1 MKTLITILII
11 FYSFHWHTS
20 NSSTQESSPVAPNSY
35 IDPFAMINEG
45 QTLLKEGDLV
55 VRLNQ
60 DRTSGF
66 IRNLNR
72 HDKKYSHAGIVLYE
86 RGYPFI
92 YHIVIDDE
100 NPDGK
105 LRKDSLNTFCHPRK
119 NIAFGIFRYE
129 MAPDEIETLEK
140 LLHVW
145 YTKKVRFDLEFNI
158 NTDNKM
164 YCSEM
169 IMKALAI
176 STGKRILIE
185 TTKLTPK
192 EAGLFST
199 YLRLPFTYTSKLRVV
214 SIDNLYTNQ
223 YCYLVKEYNYKI
235 HR

>member
-1 MKTLITILII
+1 MRTLILILI
-11 FYSFHWHTS
+11 FYSFYSGISH
-20 NSSTQESSPVAPNSY
+20 SSKQESSPVASNNY

-60 DRTSGF
+60 DRTSQF

-72 HDKKYSHAGIVLYE
+72 HDKKYSHAGVVLYE
-86 RGYPFI
+86 RGDPFI

-105 LRKDSLNTFCHPRK
+105 LRKDSLSKFCNPRK
-119 NIAFGIFRYE
+119 NIAYGIFRYE
-129 MAPDEIETLEK
+129 MALGEIETFKK

-145 YTKKVRFDLEFNI
+145 YNKEVRFDLEFNMR
-158 NTDNKM
+158 TDNKM

-185 TTKLTPK
+185 TTKLTSK

-199 YLRLPFTYTSKLRVV
+199 YLRLPFTYTRKLRVV
-214 SIDNLYTNQ
+214 PIDNLYTNTN
-223 YCYLVKEYNYKI
+223 CHLIKEYNYKM